1 MSHVSE
7 NMRAVLAKLEAAAKR
22 AGREHSSVRLVAV
35 TKTVSTAQAL
45 EAVEAG
51 AVILGENRVQEAL
64 LKMREM
70 ETLKAA
76 RGQGSGGA
84 AGAEIEWHLI
94 GSLQKNKARQ
104 AVGEFKLIHSLD
116 SLDLA
121 REIDRQAVKRG
132 IIQKALL
139 EINIASEETKL
150 GIRPEEAPGFMKEAS
165 RLENLKIIGL
175 MCVPPFT
182 EDPESSRPYFKEMNR
197 LAAELTLEGFDM
209 TELSMGMTQDYE
221 VAAEEGATLVRVG
234 TAIFGERD
242 YGSTNA

>member
-1 MSHVSE
+1 MSHIPE
-7 NMRAVLAKLEAAAKR
+7 NMRTVLAKLEAAAKR
-22 AGREHSSVRLVAV
+22 AGREPSSVRLVAV
-35 TKTVSTAQAL
+35 TKTVSAAQAL

-64 LKMREM
+64 SKMREM
-70 ETLKAA
+70 ETLKA
-76 RGQGSGGA
+76 GGA
-84 AGAEIEWHLI
+84 EAASGAEIEWHLI

-104 AVGEFKLIHSLD
+104 AVGVFELIHSLD

-139 EINIASEETKL
+139 EINIASEESKR

-165 RLENLKIIGL
+165 RLENLKITGL

-197 LAAELTLEGFDM
+197 LAAELTLEGFEM

-234 TAIFGERD
+234 TAIFGARD
-242 YGSTNA
+242 YEK

>member
-1 MSHVSE
+1 VSSISE

-22 AGREHSSVRLVAV
+22 AGREPSSVRLVAV

-45 EAVEAG
+45 EAVAAG

-64 LKMREM
+64 SKMREM
-70 ETLKAA
+70 DALKA
-76 RGQGSGGA
+76 GGA
-84 AGAEIEWHLI
+84 EVARGAEIEWHLI
-94 GSLQKNKARQ
+94 GPLQKNKARL

-132 IIQKALL
+132 IVQKALL
-139 EINIASEETKL
+139 EINIASEETKH

-165 RLENLKIIGL
+165 RLENLKITGL
-175 MCVPPFT
+175 MCVPPIT

-197 LAAELTLEGFDM
+197 LAAEFTLEGFEM
-209 TELSMGMTQDYE
+209 AELSMGMTQDYE

-234 TAIFGERD
+234 TAIFGARD
-242 YGSTNA
+242 YGATKNA

>member
-1 MSHVSE
+1 
-7 NMRAVLAKLEAAAKR
+7 MRAVLLKLEAAAKR
-22 AGREHSSVRLVAV
+22 AGREPSSVRLVAV

-64 LKMREM
+64 SKMREM
-70 ETLKAA
+70 EALKA
-76 RGQGSGGA
+76 GGA
-84 AGAEIEWHLI
+84 EAAIGAEIKWHLI

-104 AVGEFKLIHSLD
+104 AVGVFKLIHSLD

-121 REIDRQAVKRG
+121 REIDRQAGKRG

-139 EINIASEETKL
+139 EINIASEETKR
-150 GIRPEEAPGFMKEAS
+150 GIRPEEATGFIKEAA
-165 RLENLKIIGL
+165 RLENLKVTGL

-197 LAAELTLEGFDM
+197 LAAELTLEGFEM

-234 TAIFGERD
+234 TAIFGARTIGNE
-242 YGSTNA
+242 